1 MKRPACSDIQQI
13 PDFKTSRLPGF
24 PGIYRKGIVKPTD
37 EPTDKPSANE
47 AISSL
52 CSNEAPVPDWHWPT
66 DEEIVKPTIVKQFK
80 QMEPTIEPHPGEEI
94 VKPTLEKEACC
105 AKSCGLALPTIDKPT
120 EESTIEPHPGEEI
133 VKPTIVMGT
142 WEELSDKPTEE
153 PTVVKPTDEP
163 TVVKPTE
170 ILMPTEEPSDK
181 PTEEPTVDKP
191 TESDEATDEAS
202 DEPSADRPRVKPTI
216 LTPKESFKPEIL
228 MPTAAFKKRGP
239 STTQARLDTI
249 FDEAMPFL
257 RAHAK
262 EAPSASL

>member
-1 MKRPACSDIQQI
+1 MK
-13 PDFKTSRLPGF
+13 T
-24 PGIYRKGIVKPTD
+24 
-37 EPTDKPSANE
+37 
-47 AISSL
+47 
-52 CSNEAPVPDWHWPT
+52 
-66 DEEIVKPTIVKQFK
+66 
-80 QMEPTIEPHPGEEI
+80 
-94 VKPTLEKEACC
+94 
-105 AKSCGLALPTIDKPT
+105 T

-133 VKPTIVMGT
+133 VKPHRRSPPWGT

>member
-1 MKRPACSDIQQI
+1 MAKFIAFVPMKRPACSDIQQI
-13 PDFKTSRLPGF
+13 PDSKTSRLPGF

-52 CSNEAPVPDWHWPT
+52 CSNEAPVPDFKSQLRPQWPTVEAT
-66 DEEIVKPTIVKQFK
+66 DEE
-80 QMEPTIEPHPGEEI
+80 M
-94 VKPTLEKEACC
+94 VKPTLEKQACL
-105 AKSCGLALPTIDKPT
+105 AKRQWS
-120 EESTIEPHPGEEI
+120 STIEPHPGEEI

-142 WEELSDKPTEE
+142 WGGCLIYSNKPTEE

-228 MPTAAFKKRGP
+228 MPTAAFKKQGP
-239 STTQARLDTI
+239 SKTCQA
-249 FDEAMPFL
+249 
-257 RAHAK
+257 
-262 EAPSASL
+262 